1 MFYQDEAEYIGSNTA
16 PSCFLDESYDKMP
29 VHFIIT
35 EIGHLMPGFF
45 LFSALLGARRI
56 PFTVWIAALALLGLN
71 ACAQS
76 PQAVTSRTVE
86 HAQTPSKPSPL
97 AVDPLVTRTEQL
109 KQNVLDHLVFL
120 PGGTFEMGDWGSPE
134 GLPYDGWSGNLSL
147 HKVTLDGFSMMAYK
161 VTYDDFDLFTDE
173 VGEQRINQDPSGL
186 KDRAPRKPAGVN
198 WYGAKA
204 YCAWLGKLT
213 GQPFDLPTE
222 AQWEYAA
229 RSGGKRV
236 LFATDNGN
244 IDEGRNYP
252 KDGELDRTLKIRLV
266 PPDIGTYPPNPAGL
280 FGMLDYSSSEW
291 VNDWYDPDYYK
302 VSPEFNPAGPEK
314 GQPVQASHPERGS
327 GKVMRGLLGSSPA
340 FGGFVFSRGARWPR
354 SVPDT
359 EMSPPPGYSASSS
372 LQFRCVVNAPKP
384 TH

>member
-1 MFYQDEAEYIGSNTA
+1 MVTLVFLRAARLAQRFSLAIGS
-16 PSCFLDESYDKMP
+16 
-29 VHFIIT
+29 V
-35 EIGHLMPGFF
+35 
-45 LFSALLGARRI
+45 
-56 PFTVWIAALALLGLN
+56 ALALFGLN

-76 PQAVTSRTVE
+76 PQHTAAPGAITQ
-86 HAQTPSKPSPL
+86 AQTPSQPLSDALAAPQANPL
-97 AVDPLVTRTEQL
+97 AARTEQL
-109 KQNVLDHLVFL
+109 KQTVLGNLVFL

-134 GLPYDGWSGNLSL
+134 GLPYEMEPDARPL

-161 VTYDDFDLFTDE
+161 VTYDDFDLFTDV
-173 VGEQRINQDPSGL
+173 VGEPRINQDPDWL
-186 KDRAPRKPAGVN
+186 KKYRSPKKPAGVN

-280 FGMLDYSSSEW
+280 FGMLDYSSREW

-302 VSPEFNPAGPEK
+302 ISPEINPQGPEK
-314 GQPVQASHPERGS
+314 GSTVMRG
-327 GKVMRGLLGSSPA
+327 GKGAVEKVMRGLQGSSPA
-340 FGGFVFSRGARWPR
+340 FGGFVFSRGSSRPR
-354 SVPDT
+354 SVEFDEAMTPI
-359 EMSPPPGYSASSS
+359 PGYSSSS
-372 LQFRCVVNAPKP
+372 VNQFRCVVNATKP
-384 TH
+384 IR